1 MEIQKEQARRNRKV
15 DASMNIQNELLL
27 NYTTPSN
34 FIGYLALGSKTI
46 VQAIIKNDKFVNKCN
61 TECYIFIE
69 DNPFYAESGGQVS
82 DKGYLKNDNCKLEV
96 LDVIKCPNK
105 QHLLKVK
112 VLEGTIIKGEG
123 ILTHV
128 SKDKRAYIAKNHSAT
143 HILQKTLQELRFYNS
158 YQA

>member
-1 MEIQKEQARRNRKV
+1 MKRKENYNTKQK
-15 DASMNIQNELLL
+15 DIILD
-27 NYTTPSN
+27 
-34 FIGYLALGSKTI
+34 
-46 VQAIIKNDKFVNKCN
+46 IIKNDKFVDRCN

-69 DNPFYAESGGQVS
+69 ENPFYAESGGQVA

-112 VLEGTIIKGEG
+112 VLEGMINKGDE

-128 SKDKRAYIAKNHSAT
+128 NKKSRMATARNHSAT
-143 HILQKTLQELRFYNS
+143 HLLQKTLQEVLGNTVHQSGSRVDEDSFRFDF
-158 YQA
+158 